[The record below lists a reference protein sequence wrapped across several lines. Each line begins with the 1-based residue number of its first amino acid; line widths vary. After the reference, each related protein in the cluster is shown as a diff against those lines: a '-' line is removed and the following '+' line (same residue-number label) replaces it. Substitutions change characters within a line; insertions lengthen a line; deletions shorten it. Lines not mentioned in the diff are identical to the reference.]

1 MKPGRVT
8 DRFVVTQLDGYSMDL
23 RRAEGGSMGTSVQVI
38 DRAYRRI
45 VWGPHTTDALLQERK
60 RQGPRHLRRRHGV
73 DYFASHRSAL
83 VKLLADADS
92 FAERLNQE
100 HGPWPIAS

>member
-1 MKPGRVT
+1 MKPGRVA

-45 VWGPHTTDALLQERK
+45 VWGPHTTDALLQQRNPDGG
-60 RQGPRHLRRRHGV
+60 RSRRLGV

-92 FAERLNQE
+92 FAERLNRE
-100 HGPWPIAS
+100 HGPWPTV